1 MRLRATHSKAQRTLK
16 GRNASRKAEIARA
29 SQERFLGR
37 PGRLDRAV
45 YAGHSLA
52 DPAYY

>member
-1 MRLRATHSKAQRTLK
+1 MRLRAAHSKAQRTLK

-37 PGRLDRAV
+37 PGLDRAV